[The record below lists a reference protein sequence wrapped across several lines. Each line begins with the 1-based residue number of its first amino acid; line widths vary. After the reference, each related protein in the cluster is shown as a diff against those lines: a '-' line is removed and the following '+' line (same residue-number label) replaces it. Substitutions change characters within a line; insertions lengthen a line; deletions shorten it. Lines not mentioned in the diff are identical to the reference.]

1 MDIVSPKKV
10 RNKILKPQHPHLG
23 GWRKRFARTA
33 DLGAE
38 ADLGLGVGA
47 VAADRGAVQL
57 IAGRHGGHVLGVGPQ
72 RGEHGA
78 GRGHLLGV
86 GHQRRVRGLPQP
98 HLRTQSDVTTVA
110 VFPRPTNL
118 PGRKTRGHSPPRACP
133 RLSWPRCW

>member
-1 MDIVSPKKV
+1 MTESKPLKNPPYLKKWILSPPKV

-110 VFPRPTNL
+110 VSICGGSVSSSYKL
-118 PGRKTRGHSPPRACP
+118 TR
-133 RLSWPRCW
+133 